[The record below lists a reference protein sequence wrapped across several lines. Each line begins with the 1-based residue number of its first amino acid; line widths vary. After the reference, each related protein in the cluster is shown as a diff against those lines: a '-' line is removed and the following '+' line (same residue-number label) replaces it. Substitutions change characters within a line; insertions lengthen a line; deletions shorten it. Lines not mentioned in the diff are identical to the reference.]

1 MPIVLA
7 SWTSSAALKGVERS
21 LAASTPSFPVS
32 DHEKFLSKYFVRLR
46 LLNVTLQPD
55 SEHTPKYT
63 PFTAGPGLRTAFLA
77 LSAFK
82 SSRQHNERLMCGR
95 LFENPASH
103 ITIQKGFFD
112 GPRQTESEHIT
123 MDLMLKTMK
132 QLLCNENELSKDF
145 TLDIN
150 PLLVDVKDY
159 LDSEG
164 KLVTLSLVFGMQLL
178 VESFKSFRFCEGA
191 IQGINCRTV
200 ALRFAQEV
208 NGFLKDAIDDVSRMS
223 CVWRRCG
230 DAGFY
235 GDLLLLQ
242 SQLSDYVGQTRFDLY
257 YQTPW
262 VAGQHMQEILS
273 LATDYGLELC
283 ERYNYLATVLHL
295 YNLLVQLQIL
305 RDKIPLLESLCSSL
319 EDSIFLGSLPSRN
332 YHSRF
337 MRYLGGR
344 LDLNNAS
351 GHQHQECRLKLPKS
365 VRTGSEP
372 TRRLLPSQISRF
384 YEMENR
390 RYTIDA
396 DKWTDIYQVK
406 KQSKATRQEKARVV
420 DKIHSNSFAVS
431 LLQLTDYAAPEFSGD
446 FPIARTNYFAIHL
459 VCMRVLEKIA
469 SVGEYSLSTKTKPP
483 PALIGMLL
491 VKDLLRTVDEDQ
503 KDIFTE
509 RVLLPKLRSL
519 RTFKEALV
527 EVLQG
532 VPPRSKSSVLTS
544 LCSHMSRKTRF
555 GLHMARYRSLEGLG
569 RSLSILGQRKSA
581 ISRHFLHSNLRQN
594 THS

>member
-7 SWTSSAALKGVERS
+7 SWTSSAALKGVERL
-21 LAASTPSFPVS
+21 LAASTPRLQVS
-32 DHEKFLSKYFVRLR
+32 DHEKLLSKYFVRLR

-55 SEHTPKYT
+55 CEHTPKHT
-63 PFTAGPGLRTAFLA
+63 PFTAGPGLMTAFLA
-77 LSAFK
+77 LSSFK
-82 SSRQHNERLMCGR
+82 SSRQHDERLMSGR
-95 LFENPASH
+95 LFESPASH
-103 ITIQKGFFD
+103 ITIQKDFFD

-132 QLLCNENELSKDF
+132 KLLCNEDELSKDL
-145 TLDIN
+145 TLDMN
-150 PLLVDVKDY
+150 PLLVDVKNY
-159 LDSEG
+159 LDSES
-164 KLVTLSLVFGMQLL
+164 KLVTSSLVFGMQLL

-191 IQGINCRTV
+191 IQSINCRTV

-208 NGFLKDAIDDVSRMS
+208 NGFLKDSIDNESRMG
-223 CVWRRCG
+223 CMCYTCG

-235 GDLLLLQ
+235 GHLLLLQ
-242 SQLSDYVGQTRFDLY
+242 NQLSDYVGQTRFDLY

-273 LATDYGLELC
+273 LATYYGLELC
-283 ERYNYLATVLHL
+283 DRYNYLAAVLHL

-319 EDSIFLGSLPSRN
+319 GDSIFLGSLPSRN

-337 MRYLGGR
+337 IRYLGGR
-344 LDLNNAS
+344 LDLGNAS
-351 GHQHQECRLKLPKS
+351 VYQHQACRLKMPKS

-390 RYTIDA
+390 RYRIDA
-396 DKWTDIYQVK
+396 DKWTDIYQAK
-406 KQSKATRQEKARVV
+406 KQSKATRQEKARIV

-459 VCMRVLEKIA
+459 VCMRVLET
-469 SVGEYSLSTKTKPP
+469 SVGEYSLSAKTKPP
-483 PALIGMLL
+483 PASIGMQL
-491 VKDLLRTVDEDQ
+491 VTDLLRKVDEDQ

-532 VPPRSKSSVLTS
+532 VPPRSNSS
-544 LCSHMSRKTRF
+544 
-555 GLHMARYRSLEGLG
+555 
-569 RSLSILGQRKSA
+569 I
-581 ISRHFLHSNLRQN
+581 
-594 THS
+594 